1 MTKSEEN
8 FIFILGDSRTGTMS
22 LCNYLKRNSIPAVHY
37 AVEESGCVEP
47 LHEYIEINRENFFNF
62 IDSSAYYGF
71 SDYPVRFFYKELIQ
85 RYPKAS
91 YILNV
96 RSSTEVWLKSLLT
109 FLAKFGSFPNAEEV
123 VSNYEVIND
132 DIRKIYTNDATKF
145 LEICIDDGDVK
156 NGQLLSAFLGIQ
168 NATNLSRDNST
179 DSFDLSILSKRHT
192 LYGSDVSIDDFETM
206 LHPNKAFI
214 SEFGWL
220 YLANDTNRFLQVQ
233 YGERKWNQEELE
245 LANETIERSH
255 TLIESS
261 GIGHLIFI
269 IPEKSIVYSEYLPK
283 LFNKKTISLERPAN
297 ILSKQYPKA
306 VYYLEDYLK
315 DVKSYGLTYFRGDTH
330 TNWLGSWFVYK
341 FIIDTISNY
350 GLAMHQK
357 IINLSGLTPSHA
369 AYDGDLFP
377 HLASQIKQEYDSV
390 WGYTNGLSA
399 FEYLIKL
406 DIPESARRAYKVE
419 VPNEYKDW
427 FDTRETLVYERP
439 DGVGK
444 KAVIFRD
451 STLDHAVD
459 LIAQHFSRSVFIWHK
474 GFVYDEV
481 IEMEKPDIVLHVMA
495 ERFVTD
501 YTKFSSI
508 ASIKKNN

>member
-1 MTKSEEN
+1 MIKNEEN
-8 FIFILGDSRTGTMS
+8 FIFILGDSRTGTQS

-37 AVEESGCVEP
+37 AVEESGCILP
-47 LHEYIEINRENFFNF
+47 LHEHIDINKENFFNF

-91 YILNV
+91 YILNF
-96 RSSTEVWLKSLLT
+96 RSSTEVWLKSLTT
-109 FLAKFGSFPNAEEV
+109 FLAQFEITPNAEEV
-123 VSNYEVIND
+123 VRNYEDINN
-132 DIRKIYTNDATKF
+132 DIRGIYTNGTTKF

-156 NGQLLSAFLGIQ
+156 NGRLLSAFLGIQ
-168 NATNLSRDNST
+168 NATNLSRDNAT
-179 DSFDLSILSKRHT
+179 DSFDVSILSKRHT

-206 LHPNKAFI
+206 LHPSKSFI

-220 YLANDTNRFLQVQ
+220 YLANDSNRFLHVQ
-233 YGERKWNQEELE
+233 YGERKWSQEELE
-245 LANETIERSH
+245 LVNQ
-255 TLIESS
+255 TLEQRFSLFESK
-261 GIGHLIFI
+261 GIGYFKFI

-283 LFNKKTISLERPAN
+283 LFNKKSVSWERPAN
-297 ILSKQYPKA
+297 ILSKKYPNV

-315 DVKSYGLTYFRGDTH
+315 DVKSYGLSYFRGDTH
-330 TNWLGSWFVYK
+330 TNWLGAWFVYK
-341 FIIDTISNY
+341 FIFDTISKY
-350 GLAMHQK
+350 GLANDQEL
-357 IINLSGLTPSHA
+357 INFSSLTPSIG
-369 AYDGDLFP
+369 AYDGDLFTQIT
-377 HLASQIKQEYDSV
+377 SQIKQEYDSV
-390 WGYTNGLSA
+390 WGFTNGLSA
-399 FEYLIKL
+399 FEYVIKL
-406 DIPESARRAYKVE
+406 DIADTARRAYKVE

-439 DGVGK
+439 DGIGK

-474 GFVYDEV
+474 GLVYDEV

-508 ASIKKNN
+508 ASIKK